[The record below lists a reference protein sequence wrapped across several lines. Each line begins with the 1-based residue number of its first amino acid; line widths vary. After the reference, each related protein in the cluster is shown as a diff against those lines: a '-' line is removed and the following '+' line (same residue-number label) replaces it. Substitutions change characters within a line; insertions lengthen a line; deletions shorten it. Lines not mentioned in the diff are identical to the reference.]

1 MATVKCPKCGATC
14 EDTVKFCSN
23 CAYPISAYVEGLK
36 DSKKNEIPS
45 GDEVGTPP
53 VERAV
58 RKDSNPVNNSV
69 HKNNMP
75 IQHKQSKKSNSQ
87 VWMWV
92 FVVFAGMTALT
103 ALARGAWLSVFIF
116 TLLALFISPLRKK
129 LPIDFPKGAVIAIGI
144 VLYIFG
150 AAFYSSGA
158 KNATKE
164 VNEVV
169 YEKTETEVTENEE
182 VAETTASTEESAIE
196 EVAEETTEEA
206 EPEDEE
212 DIVVLPFPSEDEITD
227 VEDYKSFY
235 KDYADG
241 DDEKWFRITVPVY
254 SVSDGR
260 IIAHDD
266 LGKILGMISIRFA
279 DPSITEGIHINDNV
293 TVVAYSKY
301 KFMNTLFLQSAYL
314 ENAEETANSIHDDE
328 VVIIDDYVF
337 FYNNYDSHDI
347 GKIVQITAP
356 ADSIDSSNITIKEG
370 LPDTMT
376 TMIVA
381 YWADGED
388 IGNLKAG
395 DTVTFYGKASSK
407 IGKSLTIDDAH
418 VGESPYS
425 NIVKF
430 EESDSYQQKVEES
443 QKEIEYTKVTVK
455 QMLDD
460 MDSNPVRAKE
470 KYEDQYLEVT
480 GIVCDIAGNG
490 KRIDLGLSKNSTLDS
505 VACIIK
511 ESTEIEKVKSISN
524 GDTVTVRGKCYQVG
538 KVLGYGITDCE
549 IVK

>member
-1 MATVKCPKCGATC
+1 MATIKCPKCGATC

-23 CAYPISAYVEGLK
+23 CAYPISVYVEGLK
-36 DSKKNEIPS
+36 NRKNN
-45 GDEVGTPP
+45 EVQPGGGVEPTP
-53 VERAV
+53 VERTV
-58 RKDSNPVNNSV
+58 YNNDNPVNNSAPMNNIPV
-69 HKNNMP
+69 KNIP
-75 IQHKQSKKSNSQ
+75 PKKSNSQ
-87 VWMWV
+87 VWTWI

-103 ALARGAWLSVFIF
+103 ALARGAWLSFLIF

-129 LPIDFPKGAVIAIGI
+129 LSIDLPKGAVIAIGI
-144 VLYIFG
+144 VLYILG
-150 AAFYSSGA
+150 AAFYSGGA
-158 KNATKE
+158 KNVTEE

-169 YEKTETEVTENEE
+169 YEETEIEE
-182 VAETTASTEESAIE
+182 VAETPASTEDSTME
-196 EVAEETTEEA
+196 EVVEETAEEAADEK

-212 DIVVLPFPSEDEITD
+212 EIVVLPFPSDDEITD
-227 VEDYKSFY
+227 VDDYKAFY

-279 DPSITEGIHINDNV
+279 DPAVTEGIHINDNV

-347 GKIVQITAP
+347 GKTVQITAP
-356 ADSIDSSNITIKEG
+356 AESIDSNNITIKEG

-381 YWADGED
+381 YWADDED
-388 IGNLKAG
+388 IGSLKAG

-418 VGESPYS
+418 VGEAPFS
-425 NIVKF
+425 NSVTF

-460 MDSNPVRAKE
+460 MDSNPVRAKDT
-470 KYEDQYLEVT
+470 YENQYLEVT
-480 GIVCDIAGNG
+480 GVVCDIAGNG
-490 KRIDLGLSKNSTLDS
+490 KSIDLGTSKNSTLDS
-505 VACIIK
+505 ILCILK
-511 ESTEIEKVKSISN
+511 ESSEIEKVKSISN
-524 GDTVTVRGKCYQVG
+524 GDMITVRGKCYQVG
-538 KVLGYGITDCE
+538 KVLGYGLTDCK
-549 IVK
+549 IVE